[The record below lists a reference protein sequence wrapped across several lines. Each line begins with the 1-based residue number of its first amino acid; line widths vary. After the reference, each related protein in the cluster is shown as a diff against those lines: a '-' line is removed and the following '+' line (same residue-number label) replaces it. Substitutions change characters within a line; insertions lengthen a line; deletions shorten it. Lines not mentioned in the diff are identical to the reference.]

1 MTLETGLEIP
11 TEKINDIC
19 HRYGIQELSLFGS
32 AARGDMR
39 PDSDVDVLVDFLPG
53 VVHGW
58 EYFDLESELAEA
70 FGRRVDLATKKWL
83 KPHIKAQIL
92 PEARLIYAA

>member
-1 MTLETGLEIP
+1 MTIETGL
-11 TEKINDIC
+11 C

-32 AARGDMR
+32 FACGDVG
-39 PDSDVDVLVDFLPG
+39 PDSDVDILVEFLPG

-58 EYFDLESELAEA
+58 EYFGLESELAAA

-83 KPHIKAQIL
+83 KPHIRAQIL
-92 PEARLIYAA
+92 PEARLIYAAWRPKAD